1 MFATALALV
10 TFVAAPVPKGAETDR
25 AAALQGEWKVTGLVR
40 NGTVERLDPDAPEF
54 VTFAGDTVRVR
65 TRALHETGTFTV
77 SARNDAARIDITRY
91 NEDEAADGAVGV
103 ADDRIADARVASAP
117 DYEGLYALDRDV
129 LTIYLVKGQARPAAI
144 PAADKAADG
153 SVLLVLTREKKK

>member
-1 MFATALALV
+1 MFATALALL
-10 TFVAAPVPKGAETDR
+10 TFVAAPVPKGAETAR

-40 NGTVERLDPDAPEF
+40 SGTVEQLDPDAPGF
-54 VTFAGDTVRVR
+54 VTFAGHTVRVR

-77 SARNDAARIDITRY
+77 SARNDPARIDITLY
-91 NEDEAADGAVGV
+91 NEDDEAVGV
-103 ADDRIADARVASAP
+103 ADDRIADTQVASAP
-117 DYEGLYALDRDV
+117 AYEGLYALDRDV
-129 LTIYLVKGQARPAAI
+129 LTIYIVKGQTRPAAI